1 MCRKSIT
8 ELTAPEVLKINPEYE
23 LYVSDIFEI
32 RAASSEKSG
41 TFSDEIFEAI
51 VLAFKYGYLQGT
63 KAAKVE
69 RARAK
74 KIIGAIESETTT
86 EYSPDEK
93 KRKIK
98 NIVRIIKEL
107 EQDEN

>member
-1 MCRKSIT
+1 MRRKSIT

-63 KAAKVE
+63 KAEK
-69 RARAK
+69 AR
-74 KIIGAIESETTT
+74 
-86 EYSPDEK
+86 
-93 KRKIK
+93 
-98 NIVRIIKEL
+98 VRH
-107 EQDEN
+107 EN